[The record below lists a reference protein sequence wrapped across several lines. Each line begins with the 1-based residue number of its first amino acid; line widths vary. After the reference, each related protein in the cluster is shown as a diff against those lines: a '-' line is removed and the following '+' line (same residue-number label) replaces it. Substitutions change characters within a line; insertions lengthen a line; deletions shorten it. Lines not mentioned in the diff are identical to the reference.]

1 VLFITPFFSGI
12 LLLLCPRIVVV
23 LPGLSGSSPLDF
35 LSLIKEIFIIPL
47 FDKIKGA
54 CILETQILGLVK
66 EGKFIPVKSSSSIA
80 AELEKSGI
88 TLIRN
93 IAHIAEAQAPIPLDL
108 TGYEGKVIMVGGR
121 LEGGTMYTAEVIDE
135 AGPILTTVVLELF
148 GKHSS
153 L

>member
-1 VLFITPFFSGI
+1 MVLLSKLSLPFVYNF
-12 LLLLCPRIVVV
+12 
-23 LPGLSGSSPLDF
+23 
-35 LSLIKEIFIIPL
+35 SLIKEIFLTLL

-54 CILETQILGLVK
+54 CILENQILGLVK
-66 EGKFIPVKSSSSIA
+66 EGKFIPVKSPSSI

-88 TLIRN
+88 RLIEN

-108 TGYEGKVIMVGGR
+108 TKYEGKVIMVGGKLR
-121 LEGGTMYTAEVIDE
+121 GGTMYTAKVIDE